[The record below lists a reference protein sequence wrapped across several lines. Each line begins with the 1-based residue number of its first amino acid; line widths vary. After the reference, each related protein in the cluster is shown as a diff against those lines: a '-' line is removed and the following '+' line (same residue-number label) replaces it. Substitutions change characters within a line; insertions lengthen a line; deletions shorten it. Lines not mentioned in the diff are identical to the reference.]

1 MGRGFVPP
9 TEPRK
14 PTHIARWG
22 NSLALRIP
30 KPVADRLGLGEG
42 GVVELAVEEG
52 QLTVRP
58 RPAEPRLDELLA
70 EITPESLP
78 VGRDYAPVGREA
90 L

>member
-1 MGRGFVPP
+1 MQ
-9 TEPRK
+9 
-14 PTHIARWG
+14 THIARWG

-42 GVVELAVEEG
+42 GVVELSVDEG

-70 EITPESLP
+70 GITPENLP
-78 VGRDYAPVGREA
+78 AGFDDAPVGQEA

>member
-1 MGRGFVPP
+1 MQ
-9 TEPRK
+9 
-14 PTHIARWG
+14 THIARWG

-42 GVVELAVEEG
+42 GVVELTVDEG
-52 QLTVRP
+52 RLTARP

-70 EITPESLP
+70 AITPENLP
-78 VGRDYAPVGREA
+78 AGCDDAPVGREA

>member
-1 MGRGFVPP
+1 MQ
-9 TEPRK
+9 
-14 PTHIARWG
+14 THIARWG

-42 GVVELAVEEG
+42 GVVELSVDDG
-52 QLTVRP
+52 QLVVRP

-70 EITPESLP
+70 AITAENLP
-78 VGRDYAPVGREA
+78 AGFDDAPVGREA

>member
-1 MGRGFVPP
+1 MQTR
-9 TEPRK
+9 
-14 PTHIARWG
+14 IARWG

-42 GVVELAVEEG
+42 GVVELSVDEG

-70 EITPESLP
+70 AIMPENLP
-78 VGRDYAPVGREA
+78 AGFDDAPAGQEA